1 MWIHVSST
9 TRDIISFNV
18 QTQLFPFKVCRVKRF
33 SKLYQNWRD
42 SVKDVREKGQKKNV
56 TMMQEF
62 PWKSCFTIHLQ
73 SLSTNP
79 KILKAFPKTFP
90 VFWQNTQEWMA
101 FTLSYFV
108 WQQLKVHV
116 SWWSD
121 KKRQSQHL
129 TKRLCQDRFK
139 ERTVSLYQR
148 KVWSHDRNVRQCS
161 LR

>member
-1 MWIHVSST
+1 MLGEEI
-9 TRDIISFNV
+9 F
-18 QTQLFPFKVCRVKRF
+18 QTVPKLARF
-33 SKLYQNWRD
+33 SQGRQRKTP
-42 SVKDVREKGQKKNV
+42 KKNV

-139 ERTVSLYQR
+139 ERNVSLYQR
-148 KVWSHDRNVRQCS
+148 KVWSHDRNVRQCTVCCPVSGHFS
-161 LR
+161 LKLQ